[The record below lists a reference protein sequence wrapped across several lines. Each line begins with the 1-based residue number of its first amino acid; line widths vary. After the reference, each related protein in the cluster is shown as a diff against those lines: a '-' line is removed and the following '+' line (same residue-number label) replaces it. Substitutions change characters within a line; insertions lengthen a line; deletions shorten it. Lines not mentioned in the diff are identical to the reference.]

1 MTNQTKMQKSLI
13 EEMGLGDLPEE
24 KQQALTEKMFEVLL
38 KNIFVEAGE
47 KLSEEDKNIFGE
59 MISKEASP
67 EEIEKFL
74 KEKIP
79 DYEEMVKNIILNF
92 REEMLKV

>member
-1 MTNQTKMQKSLI
+1 MKNQTKMQKSLI
-13 EEMGLGDLPEE
+13 DEMGLSDLPEE

-67 EEIEKFL
+67 EEIEKFF

-79 DYEEMVKNIILNF
+79 DYENMVKKVAENF